1 VDGGVSVCVCD
12 GQYWPASDDWSVL
25 LDGWTWS
32 LACGTP
38 WVYIEVGWAQ
48 ALILRGRNGARA
60 QGQGRGGGYLDS
72 GACSQEEVS
81 TQQVV
86 GFVCLH
92 ACAARSFR
100 VTLEPKATG
109 LTPHDTGWI
118 SPRVKEWNGRENR
131 GKYDAGRAKG

>member
-1 VDGGVSVCVCD
+1 MWMVVSVCVD
-12 GQYWPASDDWSVL
+12 GRVCCWMVGH
-25 LDGWTWS
+25 LDMEFGLWD
-32 LACGTP
+32 A
-38 WVYIEVGWAQ
+38 VG
-48 ALILRGRNGARA
+48 IY
-60 QGQGRGGGYLDS
+60 RGGPGTGAGSRRIS
-72 GACSQEEVS
+72 GACQEEVS

-118 SPRVKEWNGRENR
+118 SPRVKEWAREQR
-131 GKYDAGRAKG
+131 KI